1 MSIIEEF
8 RDKVLDPG
16 VESFVLNRKI
26 YVQTY
31 IHETKIVYMS
41 SVWDRLVEPNHK
53 LEIIAIVKDG
63 TVYLMKTYEFVIDEK
78 NGLPEK
84 IRYFRDYMNEELRAR
99 QDEVYK
105 KFMDGLLVYDVSKD
119 MIEDYGII
127 SDARRELLLG
137 KKRQKVEPKNLF
149 TEREAIDDL
158 LGVKKIEEDIE
169 KYLTENTDIYQR
181 RKSLDTALIKMIEE
195 KACVEDWEMKL
206 GKAIS
211 SVDAVKLT
219 VKFKFAGLTEMTKI
233 KKETLM
239 RKLVNRDDFSSWDF
253 ETQAEGEM
261 KMRYLGA
268 DYNNKLYCKHIAK
281 ITYGRKVLY
290 EV

>member
-1 MSIIEEF
+1 MSIIEQF

-41 SVWDRLVEPNHK
+41 NVWDRLVDPNHK

-84 IRYFRDYMNEELRAR
+84 IRYFRDYMNEELRVR
-99 QDEVYK
+99 QDEVYE
-105 KFMDGLLVYDVSKD
+105 KFMDDLPVYDVSKD
-119 MIEDYGII
+119 MIKDYGVIW
-127 SDARRELLLG
+127 DARRELLIG
-137 KKRQKVEPKNLF
+137 QKKQKSETKNLF
-149 TEREAIDDL
+149 TEKEALDDL
-158 LGVKKIEEDIE
+158 LGVKKIDEDIE
-169 KYLTENTDIYQR
+169 KYLVENTDVYQR

-195 KACVEDWEMKL
+195 KTCVEDWEVKL
-206 GKAIS
+206 GKAIT

-219 VKFKFAGLTEMTKI
+219 VTFEFADAIETAKI
-233 KKETLM
+233 ERETLM
-239 RKLVNRDDFSSWDF
+239 RKLVNKDDFSSWDF
-253 ETQAEGEM
+253 ETRAEGE
-261 KMRYLGA
+261 KKKLNLGV
-268 DYNNKLYCKHIAK
+268 DYNNRLYCKHIAK